1 VNVPAAAEAAL
12 AEILGRDD
20 PAIVGVVLTGSAARG
35 MANEHSDVDVYVVL
49 PEGAK
54 PRRAEKSRFLDE
66 LPVML
71 NELEAPNVFGTEG
84 WWNRWSFA
92 WAQVLRDDTGGR
104 VRAAVRR
111 QATLDEDEQR
121 NILTHG
127 DRLDGWLNFAYR
139 AAKSTRDGRPR
150 ESRFDAAE
158 SVPWLLD
165 VIFTL
170 SGRVRPYTSTSR
182 GSSGRIRSP
191 RRSGRPMRCY
201 PSWRRC
207 STVTFPPSGRRT
219 GRRAGGTRLGCR
231 SRHHSPRRHRRQL
244 GQRARP
250 AALRAARTSL
260 GPRGSNP
267 WAQNIGSLTS

>member
-20 PAIVGVVLTGSAARG
+20 PVIVGVVLTGSAARG

-49 PEGAK
+49 ADGAK

-66 LPVML
+66 LPVVL
-71 NELEAPNVFGTEG
+71 NELEAPDVFGTEG

-104 VRAAVRR
+104 VTAAVRR

-121 NILTHG
+121 NILTHD

-150 ESRFDAAE
+150 EARFDAAE

-170 SGRVRPYTSTSR
+170 SGRVRPYNKYLPWEL
-182 GSSGRIRSP
+182 RSHP
-191 RRSGRPMRCY
+191 LAVPEWAADALLPELEAMLDGD
-201 PSWRRC
+201 
-207 STVTFPPSGRRT
+207 V
-219 GRRAGGTRLGCR
+219 
-231 SRHHSPRRHRRQL
+231 HSV
-244 GQRARP
+244 
-250 AALRAARTSL
+250 RAAYPVVEREARAWDAAHDTTVL
-260 GPRGSNP
+260 GDIVDGWGSE
-267 WAQNIGSLTS
+267 LDLLR

>member
-1 VNVPAAAEAAL
+1 VSLQAASEAAL

-20 PAIVGVVLTGSAARG
+20 PAIVGIVLTGSAARG
-35 MANEHSDVDVYVVL
+35 MANGHSDVDVYVVL
-49 PEGAK
+49 ADGAK

-71 NELEAPNVFGTEG
+71 DELETPDAFGTEG

-104 VRAAVRR
+104 VTAAVRR
-111 QATLDEDEQR
+111 QATLDEHEQR

-139 AAKSTRDGRPR
+139 AAKSTRDGRPS
-150 ESRFDAAE
+150 EARFDAAE

-170 SGRVRPYTSTSR
+170 SGRVRPYNKYLPWEL
-182 GSSGRIRSP
+182 RSHP
-191 RRSGRPMRCY
+191 LAVPEWTAEALLPELEAMLDGD
-201 PSWRRC
+201 
-207 STVTFPPSGRRT
+207 
-219 GRRAGGTRLGCR
+219 LD
-231 SRHHSPRRHRRQL
+231 
-244 GQRARP
+244 
-250 AALRAARTSL
+250 ALRAVYPAVDRECRAWDEAHGGTAL
-260 GPRGSNP
+260 GGLIDSWGSE
-267 WAQNIGSLTS
+267 LDLLR

>member
-1 VNVPAAAEAAL
+1 VTIPVAAEAAL

-20 PAIVGVVLTGSAARG
+20 PAIVGVVVTGSAARG

-49 PEGAK
+49 ADGAK

-71 NELEAPNVFGTEG
+71 KELETPDVFGTEG

-104 VRAAVRR
+104 VTAAVRR

-121 NILTHG
+121 DILTHG
-127 DRLDGWLNFAYR
+127 DRLDGWINFAYR

-150 ESRFDAAE
+150 EARFDAAE

-170 SGRVRPYTSTSR
+170 SGRVRPYNKYLPWELRAHPLAVHEWSADQLLPQLEAMLDGDLGALRTA
-182 GSSGRIRSP
+182 
-191 RRSGRPMRCY
+191 Y
-201 PSWRRC
+201 PVVQREC
-207 STVTFPPSGRRT
+207 
-219 GRRAGGTRLGCR
+219 RAWDSAHGGTALGDLID
-231 SRHHSPRRHRRQL
+231 SWGSEL
-244 GQRARP
+244 DL
-250 AALRAARTSL
+250 LR
-260 GPRGSNP
+260 
-267 WAQNIGSLTS
+267 